1 MDLHL
6 ANKKVIVTGGSKG
19 IGRAIAESF
28 LREGAEVAICA
39 RDVPTLEAA
48 KHDMANLGTVHIYQA
63 DLACVSDCEGFVEWA
78 ASQMG
83 GLDVLVSNVSA
94 MNTDFQDCVEIDIIG
109 VQALMRAALAVMPD
123 HAGANIVCI
132 SSRAASVGI
141 PYLQSYAA
149 VKAATVSMVKSLSQ
163 EVARRGIRVN
173 CISPGDIE
181 FEGGTWRKTKTDN
194 PKLYNAILKENPF
207 RRLGEPGEVGD
218 VVAFIASDRSSFVTG
233 ANVLVDGGAT
243 KSLQL

>member
-6 ANKKVIVTGGSKG
+6 SGKKVIVTGGSKG
-19 IGRAIAESF
+19 IGRAITESF

-39 RDVPTLEAA
+39 RDLPTLEAA
-48 KHDMANLGTVHIYQA
+48 KQEMSELGVVHIYQA
-63 DLACVSDCEGFVEWA
+63 DMSKVEDCEGFVTA
-78 ASQMG
+78 AAGEMS
-83 GLDVLVSNVSA
+83 GLDILVSNVSA
-94 MNTDFQDCVEIDIIG
+94 MNTDFQACVEIDIIG
-109 VQALMRAALAVMPD
+109 VQALLRAGLALMPD
-123 HAGANIVCI
+123 HEGANLICI

-181 FEGGTWRKTKTDN
+181 FEGGTWRRTKTEN

-207 RRLGEPGEVGD
+207 RRLGEPEEVGD

-233 ANVLVDGGAT
+233 ANILVDGGAT